1 MIFKMNILTSL
12 LESIYIWFMFTQFK
26 TNYYISHPFDSITS
40 NIPFIHHD
48 TSSNYQRKIC
58 PLGVM
63 FGWLAPIWFLGRHF
77 IQNNE
82 LQYNLNKILVITLF
96 ILSLL
101 LNMNAFIYSIPIFI
115 LENIQ
120 YNYY

>member
-63 FGWLAPIWFLGRHF
+63 FGWLAPIWFLGRLYLP
-77 IQNNE
+77 IQKIKE
-82 LQYNLNKILVITLF
+82 VNKII
-96 ILSLL
+96 ILIISIIAFLT
-101 LNMNAFIYSIPIFI
+101 NFNAFIYFIPIII
-115 LENIQ
+115 LTYCI
-120 YNYY
+120 Y